1 MKMDIQT
8 EKLRLI
14 EWIAG
19 LNDPKTLIEFITLKK
34 EKEEDWWDTI
44 SEDDQ
49 AAIDEGL
56 DQLEKGQH
64 VSHKTVQEEIH
75 KRFNF

>member
-19 LNDPKTLIEFITLKK
+19 LNDPKTLNEFITLKK
-34 EKEEDWWDTI
+34 QREEDWWDTI
-44 SEDDQ
+44 GDDEREEIQ
-49 AAIDEGL
+49 EGL
-56 DQLEKGQH
+56 GQADRGE
-64 VSHKTVQEEIH
+64 VVDHKTAMEKYQ
-75 KRFNF
+75 KWL